1 MPSPVS
7 IIRWF
12 DAKTDPPTGDMRRSV
27 LVHYHSR
34 ILDREVQG
42 LWLAEAVGADRGFRA
57 IRWAELPVVTDLT
70 DEDLEDIK
78 DMAEAWLY
86 KVGASPDAMDR
97 ETVGR
102 LRAALGGKE
111 EA

>member
-1 MPSPVS
+1 MPNPVS
-7 IIRWF
+7 LLVWR
-12 DAKTDPPTGDMRRSV
+12 DAKTDPPTGPARGVLAQFADGSV
-27 LVHYHSR
+27 WTAFANALHDSTWGT
-34 ILDREVQG
+34 LD
-42 LWLAEAVGADRGFRA
+42 DRVVL
-57 IRWAELPVVTDLT
+57 WAELPVVTDLT

>member
-1 MPSPVS
+1 MPNPVS
-7 IIRWF
+7 LLVWR
-12 DAKTDPPTGDMRRSV
+12 DAKTDPFDALPETQRIMLRYPDGRISVGTVGLVVGFVDRRNAS
-27 LVHYHSR
+27 H
-34 ILDREVQG
+34 
-42 LWLAEAVGADRGFRA
+42 
-57 IRWAELPVVTDLT
+57 WAELPVVSDLT

-86 KVGASPDAMDR
+86 KVGASLDAMDR